1 MPIQVRRTTWMEAER
16 SMIPMNQEEI
26 RAQAGEIALRKLHEK
41 VGYDE
46 DFIDKWVD
54 YSMIENGDSIA
65 TAICERVVD
74 IAVRSDP
81 P

>member
-1 MPIQVRRTTWMEAER
+1 MER
-16 SMIPMNQEEI
+16 DLITLPREEI
-26 RAQAGEIALRKLHEK
+26 EAQAEALALRRLQEK

-46 DFIDKWVD
+46 DFVDKWVD

-74 IAVRSDP
+74 IAQRRDTP
-81 P
+81 